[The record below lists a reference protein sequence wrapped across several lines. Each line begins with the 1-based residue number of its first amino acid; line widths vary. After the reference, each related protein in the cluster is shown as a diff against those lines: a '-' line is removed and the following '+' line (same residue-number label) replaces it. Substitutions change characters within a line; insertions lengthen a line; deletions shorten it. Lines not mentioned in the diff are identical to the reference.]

1 MRCSFCQNEGPD
13 RLTATSLIRWCL
25 RLSQVTIGLALTLSL
40 AYFAFAATHEE
51 TTEPDYRPSF
61 DGWEGVEAPELE
73 ITFLD
78 GRIVKLSELRGRR
91 VVLDFW
97 ATWCPPCLEEIPHF
111 NDLAGESFEDD
122 LIIIGISAEDEDTL
136 KTFVEEEGVA
146 YPIASMDFLISPYG
160 DVTGL
165 PTTFFIDRNGVIQTV
180 LSGYHELEQLR
191 ASAHAEDYAEEVNS
205 PPSSTQVNA
214 KDGAGHTRLAHAAME
229 GETEAVEALIADGAD
244 LELQDDRERTPL
256 IHATKNAQ
264 SSTVLALLKQGA
276 DVNVKDDFDMDA
288 LFHAARAGDAD
299 TVRILLDH
307 GADSDTRNLDGA
319 TPMTAARQRRHDD
332 VVALLEP
339 ALEAVELAR

>member
-1 MRCSFCQNEGPD
+1 M
-13 RLTATSLIRWCL
+13 
-25 RLSQVTIGLALTLSL
+25 
-40 AYFAFAATHEE
+40 
-51 TTEPDYRPSF
+51 
-61 DGWEGVEAPELE
+61 
-73 ITFLD
+73 
-78 GRIVKLSELRGRR
+78 
-91 VVLDFW
+91 LDFW

-136 KTFVEEEGVA
+136 KTFVEEEGVV
-146 YPIASMDFLISPYG
+146 YPIASMDLLISPYG
-160 DVTGL
+160 DVTAL

-191 ASAHAEDYAEEVNS
+191 ASAHAEDYAEEVKS

-244 LELQDDRERTPL
+244 
-256 IHATKNAQ
+256 
-264 SSTVLALLKQGA
+264 
-276 DVNVKDDFDMDA
+276 
-288 LFHAARAGDAD
+288 
-299 TVRILLDH
+299 
-307 GADSDTRNLDGA
+307 SDTRNLDGA
-319 TPMTAARQRRHDD
+319 TPRTAARQRRHDD